1 MIDSLQT
8 LEESAARWFAA
19 NLTNFFF
26 PFVNPKSSMPAR
38 YKYFISFFL
47 VKSCCSDDLES
58 FCYYGFYSP
67 LLTISLC
74 FPLFSAFISML
85 AVVND
90 IKSTKSR
97 ILNPESWILA
107 QWGALAKLT
116 LLFLKKKGS
125 FRVTK
130 VAIIWHSSARVTFLS
145 LGIFFLAF
153 WFEKESS
160 LCKKI
165 LFSWIIF
172 LEKIFEA
179 DLKTWTR
186 IDYIAD
192 YF

>member
-8 LEESAARWFAA
+8 LEESAARWFEA

-26 PFVNPKSSMPAR
+26 PFVNPKSSMLAR
-38 YKYFISFFL
+38 YKYFIFFFL

-58 FCYYGFYSP
+58 FCYYGQYS
-67 LLTISLC
+67 LLLFSYNHVNLC

-125 FRVTK
+125 FRVPK
-130 VAIIWHSSARVTFLS
+130 VAIIWHFNMQ
-145 LGIFFLAF
+145 G
-153 WFEKESS
+153 
-160 LCKKI
+160 C
-165 LFSWIIF
+165 LFS
-172 LEKIFEA
+172 L
-179 DLKTWTR
+179 
-186 IDYIAD
+186 
-192 YF
+192 